1 MAESFTMNLSHGTS
15 LSAKVSLRTLGKLRV
30 QHGSISS
37 KSNTS
42 KDEEGKGK
50 LLSTTGSGA
59 SSKGGASS
67 RDNNLS
73 SLVVMPGLEGGDEV
87 AHQLLVT
94 DLVVVV
100 VVTDNALLESVAG
113 LALASGLVE
122 LFAQLVDLG
131 CLVIVVVLFLVLLKA
146 GSNAFSLSKG
156 LLEEMVG
163 ELNVVPIIV
172 LHVVLNVL
180 RGIIDGAIF
189 VREHANLDAASV
201 GSAHGSDIVRVAIVI
216 AVIELLALRVLGSI
230 RVAIRLHV
238 LNVLALG
245 VTAAGVHVLA
255 LPGVLVLLGGIVVG
269 GGSLSGGLVTLVTG
283 IAVLLLDLLLVA
295 EGGLEVGVHVD
306 NVFAVVV
313 GA

>member
-156 LLEEMVG
+156 LLEKVVR
-163 ELNVVPIIV
+163 ELHVVPIFV
-172 LHVVLNVL
+172 HHVVLNVL
-180 RGIIDGAIF
+180 GVIIDGAILIG
-189 VREHANLDAASV
+189 EDANLDAASG
-201 GSAHGSDIVRVAIVI
+201 GSAHGSDIVRVAIVV
-216 AVIELLALRVLGSI
+216 AVIELLALGEL
-230 RVAIRLHV
+230 
-238 LNVLALG
+238 
-245 VTAAGVHVLA
+245 
-255 LPGVLVLLGGIVVG
+255 
-269 GGSLSGGLVTLVTG
+269 
-283 IAVLLLDLLLVA
+283 
-295 EGGLEVGVHVD
+295 
-306 NVFAVVV
+306 
-313 GA
+313 